1 MAPPTL
7 EARVASTESDIQQL
21 TWNVSVLAEDVKA
34 MLESQKDIANLLREQ
49 ALHERD
55 IQQALRLAEMA
66 LQRNDDL
73 GKQVSE
79 LEKRLEV
86 KEAVDKTRIG
96 MMQAL
101 LKYWPIWTGIAA
113 LGILSG
119 LTIQN
124 IKF

>member
-1 MAPPTL
+1 
-7 EARVASTESDIQQL
+7 
-21 TWNVSVLAEDVKA
+21 
-34 MLESQKDIANLLREQ
+34 
-49 ALHERD
+49 
-55 IQQALRLAEMA
+55 
-66 LQRNDDL
+66 
-73 GKQVSE
+73 
-79 LEKRLEV
+79 
-86 KEAVDKTRIG
+86 